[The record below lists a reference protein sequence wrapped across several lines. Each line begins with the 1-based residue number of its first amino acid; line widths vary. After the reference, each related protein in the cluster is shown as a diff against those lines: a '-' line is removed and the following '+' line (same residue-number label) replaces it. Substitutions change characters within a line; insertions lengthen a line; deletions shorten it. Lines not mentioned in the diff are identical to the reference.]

1 MALRVGGRITR
12 GRSMV
17 SRYKR
22 INDELKRLILSCS
35 YVSILRSE
43 KPGWAEKIES
53 YNTLLHLKFWRTRLA
68 GTTHSRTAENAG
80 SVGVSRAN
88 RCQSYNRCQWSDCWT
103 QTDEAEAKVS
113 SNTLKIMPC
122 SANRMRGVCL
132 ISCECRFPVAL
143 QSVKLNTSPSH
154 VRLSLDT
161 HTHARKHACTQANVR
176 AHTHTHKIAR
186 EEVLQYDLQSTFSIS
201 CYPSACPT
209 IVTCF
214 KCFFAEQ

>member
-1 MALRVGGRITR
+1 MALRVGGRITG

-80 SVGVSRAN
+80 SVGVSCAN

-103 QTDEAEAKVS
+103 QADDAEAKVS

-122 SANRMRGVCL
+122 SANRIKGVCL

-154 VRLSLDT
+154 VRLSLST
-161 HTHARKHACTQANVR
+161 HTRMHVIMHARKQTCV
-176 AHTHTHKIAR
+176 HTHT
-186 EEVLQYDLQSTFSIS
+186 QYCAGGSFRIWSPEHIQYQLLSLSLPHHCDML
-201 CYPSACPT
+201 
-209 IVTCF
+209 
-214 KCFFAEQ
+214 